1 MNKNN
6 SLWIVIGVALIIGL
20 LAGIVGSNITGNAVF
35 GSTSSTPG
43 CERKQVN
50 LNSLDKPSL
59 DVTLLD
65 SIYNISLVAA
75 NDNFATIKVTNI
87 SGWSDSIEIREGSS
101 KEILGVSIYIKS
113 SDESLRRLRVTLT
126 ASLCENVV
134 AEKTID
140 RLNKASLVVAG
151 IPLNTNSSCNQ
162 ECSRYGKVCVTAG
175 TLSAYDEVAER
186 NANLRIYSPQQCSQY
201 FTSRTNSTLGL
212 VCRCA

>member
-35 GSTSSTPG
+35 DSTSSTPG

-75 NDNFATIKVTNI
+75 NDNFATIKVTDIN
-87 SGWSDSIEIREGSS
+87 GRSDSIEIREGLS

-126 ASLCENVV
+126 ASLCEKPQV
-134 AEKTID
+134 D
-140 RLNKASLVVAG
+140 
-151 IPLNTNSSCNQ
+151 SSITYLDPTTCEFKIAVPSNI
-162 ECSRYGKVCVTAG
+162 SRDSTYFNCDSGKVISSIT
-175 TLSAYDEVAER
+175 
-186 NANLRIYSPQQCSQY
+186 
-201 FTSRTNSTLGL
+201 
-212 VCRCA
+212 